1 MKNRLHKE
9 NNVATAYPDSKRQ
22 EEPTEMAAEE
32 TSFYSTASS
41 TGRLV
46 GNEIISEKGEA
57 ASLDG
62 HPVKLGVQESK
73 NQGETV
79 SRNEETKAVP
89 SDVISSE
96 DDRGRTS
103 SDETE
108 QTSRVEK
115 PEVPSTAGNEEEEPE
130 ATETTTKFDVQ
141 SDEEELFAKAS
152 QSVADLTSSAS
163 ALYDKPGMFKAVS
176 PESRLVSSQFK
187 ITTDEPTLP
196 IEAFFQE
203 LSKKN

>member
-1 MKNRLHKE
+1 
-9 NNVATAYPDSKRQ
+9 
-22 EEPTEMAAEE
+22 MAAEE
-32 TSFYSTASS
+32 TNFYSTASS
-41 TGRLV
+41 TNRFV
-46 GNEIISEKGEA
+46 SNEIVSEKGEA
-57 ASLDG
+57 ASLDD
-62 HPVKLGVQESK
+62 HSVKLGVQEDK

-79 SRNEETKAVP
+79 SQNEETKAAPTDAALVEDDHGRVS
-89 SDVISSE
+89 SDVI
-96 DDRGRTS
+96 
-103 SDETE
+103 E

-115 PEVPSTAGNEEEEPE
+115 PEISTTTGSESDAAQEGQSE
-130 ATETTTKFDVQ
+130 AKETTTTKFDVQ
-141 SDEEELFAKAS
+141 SEEELFAKAS

-187 ITTDEPTLP
+187 INTDEPTLP